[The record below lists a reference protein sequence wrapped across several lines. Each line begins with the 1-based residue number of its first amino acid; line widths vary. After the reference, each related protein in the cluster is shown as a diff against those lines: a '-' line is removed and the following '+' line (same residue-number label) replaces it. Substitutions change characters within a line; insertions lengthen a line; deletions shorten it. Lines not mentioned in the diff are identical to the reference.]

1 MRYVFVNCIAAGPI
15 NWKAPLTAPG
25 QPGIREAFMIV
36 RGDDDGPQIIAELDG
51 TSSADLAKYSDL
63 IASGYVVVGH
73 SVEYHHGHLRAEM
86 IARGTDPCDGRVK
99 TICSMLALT
108 GHVPKFNSRKGWPTF
123 AECCHHLGIERAGTE
138 SAEDN
143 ARCLARVFE
152 WMEKIG
158 AVPEPKIWRERSH

>member
-1 MRYVFVNCIAAGPI
+1 MRYIFVNVIAAGPI

-25 QPGIREAFMIV
+25 QPGIREAFMIFTESDNSV
-36 RGDDDGPQIIAELDG
+36 IITELDG
-51 TSSADLAKYSDL
+51 TSSADFARYSEA
-63 IASGYVVVGH
+63 IASGAIVVGH

-108 GHVPKFNSRKGWPTF
+108 GHVPKFNNRKGWPTF
-123 AECCHHLGIERAGTE
+123 VECCHHLGIERAGTE

-158 AVPEPKIWRERSH
+158 AVPEPKTWRERNS